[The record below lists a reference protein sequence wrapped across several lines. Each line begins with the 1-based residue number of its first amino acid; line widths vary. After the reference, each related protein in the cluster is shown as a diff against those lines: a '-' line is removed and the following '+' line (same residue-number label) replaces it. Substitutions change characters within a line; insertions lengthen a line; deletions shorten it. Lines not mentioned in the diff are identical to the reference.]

1 MKIGILCAIPK
12 EIHFFELLPNSGQQV
27 GGRTFFKSK
36 HSFHELIIVECGIGK
51 VNSAMV
57 STILIQEFKC
67 EMLIFSGV
75 AGGIDPDME
84 IGEVLIG
91 ESLIQYDYGALKDG
105 NIRVYRAGEIPIGL
119 QKNKSEFVLDPVI
132 KGKIN
137 TALPDVRMGTIL
149 TGDVFLQCQE
159 TRKELYEK
167 FGAQAVEMEGGAIAQ
182 VAEQFGIPAI
192 VVRCLS
198 DLAGANG
205 HKLSSTSLKKA
216 AKSSFETVQ
225 SILNALL

>member
-36 HSFHELIIVECGIGK
+36 HSFHELIVVECGIGK

-67 EMLIFSGV
+67 EMLIFSGI

-91 ESLIQYDYGALKDG
+91 ESLIQYDY
-105 NIRVYRAGEIPIGL
+105 
-119 QKNKSEFVLDPVI
+119 
-132 KGKIN
+132 
-137 TALPDVRMGTIL
+137 
-149 TGDVFLQCQE
+149 
-159 TRKELYEK
+159 
-167 FGAQAVEMEGGAIAQ
+167 
-182 VAEQFGIPAI
+182 
-192 VVRCLS
+192 LS
-198 DLAGANG
+198 LI
-205 HKLSSTSLKKA
+205 H
-216 AKSSFETVQ
+216 
-225 SILNALL
+225 I